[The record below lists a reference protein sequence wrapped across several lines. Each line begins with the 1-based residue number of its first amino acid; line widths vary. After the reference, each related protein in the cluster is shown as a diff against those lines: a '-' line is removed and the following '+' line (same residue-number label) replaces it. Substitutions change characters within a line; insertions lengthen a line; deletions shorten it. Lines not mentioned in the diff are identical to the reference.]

1 MPPVA
6 TRRYGSRM
14 PNAPKTPAR
23 QIRIGDEWYDFDAAA
38 KAQDT
43 DRATLIRE
51 FINWYLN
58 EPGAR
63 LPDRPDRR
71 MWDAEAGP
79 PADA

>member
-1 MPPVA
+1 MPRVA
-6 TRRYGSRM
+6 TPEYGLRM

-23 QIRIGDEWYDFDAAA
+23 QIRIGDQWYDFDAAA

-51 FINWYLN
+51 FIDWYLR

-63 LPDRPDRR
+63 MPERPARGV
-71 MWDAEAGP
+71 WENEAESSDG
-79 PADA
+79 

>member
-1 MPPVA
+1 
-6 TRRYGSRM
+6 M

-23 QIRIGDEWYDFDAAA
+23 QIRIGDQWYDFDAAA

-51 FINWYLN
+51 FINWYLC

-63 LPDRPDRR
+63 MPDRPARS
-71 MWDAEAGP
+71 MWEAEAAP
-79 PADA
+79 PPEV